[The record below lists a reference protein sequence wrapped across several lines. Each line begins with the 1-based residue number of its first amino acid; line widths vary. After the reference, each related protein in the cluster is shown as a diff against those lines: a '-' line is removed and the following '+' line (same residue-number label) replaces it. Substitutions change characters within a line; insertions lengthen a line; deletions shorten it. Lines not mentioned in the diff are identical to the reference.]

1 MIFIKR
7 YEVKTNDGYTLLL
20 FYKTLEEATSRN
32 PNCEIKESDDYRYLE
47 YVDKILNIPHKIKYD
62 YRGREILIFNT
73 GHSVIYVRLYKEDDL
88 YLDGLQYQEY
98 KLGSLIKPITWT
110 ISTPEKFYN
119 EILSLNS
126 INIERHSM
134 RLYGQPKLAKP
145 KELKGIN
152 RAFSIDFLKNCSC
165 QCFIKDNDIWIKHR
179 DYFSSSLVNEETLG
193 TPLEYR
199 VKYYGIN
206 SKKSSGFIYA
216 DCWGDI
222 VLRNEAWLVIKN
234 IIPIAKTYNEYELSR
249 ILVTEFCKLEHI
261 NKYYLDTAWEFFFEN
276 IAKELKLTMIN
287 NID

>member
-110 ISTPEKFYN
+110 ISTPEKLYN
-119 EILSLNS
+119 EIL
-126 INIERHSM
+126 
-134 RLYGQPKLAKP
+134 
-145 KELKGIN
+145 
-152 RAFSIDFLKNCSC
+152 
-165 QCFIKDNDIWIKHR
+165 
-179 DYFSSSLVNEETLG
+179 
-193 TPLEYR
+193 
-199 VKYYGIN
+199 
-206 SKKSSGFIYA
+206 
-216 DCWGDI
+216 
-222 VLRNEAWLVIKN
+222 
-234 IIPIAKTYNEYELSR
+234 
-249 ILVTEFCKLEHI
+249 
-261 NKYYLDTAWEFFFEN
+261 
-276 IAKELKLTMIN
+276 
-287 NID
+287 